1 MGKTVTRGGGERP
14 FLIAREGYVMPRL
27 DVIKPRITEAP
38 ASLLMISHCVPQ
50 PEGSVDRVAAWD
62 LLNEAA
68 SLGVVYLACLY
79 DGPVS
84 LTQWRRL
91 TWLAEVIVLEYPS
104 LKTRLLR
111 YISEVRA
118 VSTAAEDLRPLIS
131 IWQREMLFNAVIC
144 TRPAFEGMIQPH
156 TLIPPNT
163 SIGNE
168 SEPISIPIQTYAK
181 AA

>member
-1 MGKTVTRGGGERP
+1 
-14 FLIAREGYVMPRL
+14 MPRFE
-27 DVIKPRITEAP
+27 VNKPRIAEAP

-50 PEGSVDRVAAWD
+50 PEGSVDRVAAWE

-68 SLGVVYLACLY
+68 SLGVVYLACLH

-104 LKTRLLR
+104 LNTRLMR
-111 YISEVRA
+111 FVSVVRA
-118 VSTAAEDLRPLIS
+118 DIAAARDLHPLITA
-131 IWQREMLFNAVIC
+131 WQRETFFNAVVC
-144 TRPAFEGMIQPH
+144 TRPAFEGMIQPYA
-156 TLIPPNT
+156 LISPNM
-163 SIGNE
+163 SMDNE
-168 SEPISIPIQTYAK
+168 SGPISIPTQAFAK